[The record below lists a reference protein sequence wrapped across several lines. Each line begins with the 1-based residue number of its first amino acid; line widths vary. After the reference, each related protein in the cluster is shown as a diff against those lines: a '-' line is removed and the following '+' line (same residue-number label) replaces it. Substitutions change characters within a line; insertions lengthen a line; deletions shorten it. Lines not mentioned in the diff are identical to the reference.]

1 MSTGIIDFQAP
12 LLPSTDPQ
20 ATTNLPSMLPTTTVT
35 KRAFK
40 RRAPKACGRCRIRK
54 VRCDIVLRGNG
65 CTNCALDEVEC
76 IDTLSRR
83 QAGAH
88 KKSMKRQ
95 KAKEAQIAAKTFG
108 EEVDDT
114 SPFLDNIA
122 ALPDLL
128 SPPTTAITF
137 SPEANCQE
145 NLGVSPH
152 LRHTENHFPD
162 FTMGLLSEEEV
173 ASCTESHSSPST
185 NLGHPKMMRGV
196 DVCQNNN
203 YGLPSFI
210 LPIESAKC
218 AQHWF
223 FLHCQGAFDVLHEEL
238 RNAIITSYV
247 HFIHPQLPVLDI
259 HELLQALATNGRDCK
274 VSLLLLQAI
283 LLSGCT
289 FVEMEY
295 VTQAGF
301 ESRMSLRRQLA
312 DRVRLLYDFDC
323 EPDRLILV
331 QSLTLMTSW
340 QEYGDEVKHLR
351 HWIGIAYNISI
362 FIGLNKDPESS
373 SLPLHRKHLWKR
385 VWWSCY
391 MKDRMLAFGLR
402 HAPIIP
408 TEECQTPDLTL
419 DDFDIE
425 LPTSEVSSVFSDCG
439 LLLDIDQQK
448 RLAEVCIAQQKL
460 CHKLSEVLKA
470 RYETIAPKLGCT
482 TTRTLVS
489 VPKTSSTNTPE
500 IQKCASGLTS
510 WYRDLPSRLRY
521 QVPTSLQFGPE
532 QHLLMFHCA
541 LLNLLYYALICIL
554 QRPWPSPISQALPAS
569 EICSQRKS
577 RLAANAISSILR
589 DLQGLEMIHLLPT
602 SGITFILQAA
612 VVHLADSAT
621 GTSILRSKSKQ
632 QLESCLEFLDD
643 LMEVHSYSTFAK
655 SFIVSAAA
663 KLYHEP
669 KYMDRLEA
677 NGVIG
682 TYPRQIKET
691 VTHSPGLF
699 KLLSPPDVA
708 LTGVA
713 HGPVSEDPA
722 DTAPEDKGST
732 QARNHDSMLGMFD
745 YGYLDLSPDLFLNLG
760 PGDFD
765 STSIT

>member
-1 MSTGIIDFQAP
+1 M
-12 LLPSTDPQ
+12 
-20 ATTNLPSMLPTTTVT
+20 
-35 KRAFK
+35 KR
-40 RRAPKACGRCRIRK
+40 PKASK
-54 VRCDIVLRGNG
+54 V
-65 CTNCALDEVEC
+65 
-76 IDTLSRR
+76 
-83 QAGAH
+83 
-88 KKSMKRQ
+88 
-95 KAKEAQIAAKTFG
+95 QIAAKTFG
-108 EEVDDT
+108 EEVDNT
-114 SPFLDNIA
+114 NPFLESIA
-122 ALPDLL
+122 AIPDLL

-152 LRHTENHFPD
+152 LPHTENHFPD

-173 ASCTESHSSPST
+173 ASCSESRSSPPT
-185 NLGHPKMMRGV
+185 NHGHPTTMGGV
-196 DVCQNNN
+196 EVSQNNN

-210 LPIESAKC
+210 LPINSAKC
-218 AQHWF
+218 TQHWF
-223 FLHCQGAFDVLHEEL
+223 FLHCQGAFDVLHEKL
-238 RNAIITSYV
+238 RTAIITSYI
-247 HFIHPQLPVLDI
+247 HFVHPQLPVVDI
-259 HELLQALATNGRDCK
+259 HELLQALATDGRDCK
-274 VSLLLLQAI
+274 ISLLLLQAI

-331 QSLTLMTSW
+331 QSLTLMTCW

-391 MKDRMLAFGLR
+391 MKDRMLALGLR
-402 HAPIIP
+402 HSPIIP
-408 TEECQTPDLTL
+408 TEECQTPDLAL
-419 DDFDIE
+419 EDFDIR
-425 LPTSEVSSVFSDCG
+425 LPTSEVSSVFYDCG

-448 RLAEVCIAQQKL
+448 RLAEVCIAQQQL

-489 VPKTSSTNTPE
+489 VPKTSSTNTPD
-500 IQKCASGLTS
+500 IQNCASGLTS
-510 WYRDLPSRLRY
+510 WYRDLPSILKY
-521 QVPTSLQFGPE
+521 QVPSSLQFGPE

-554 QRPWPSPISQALPAS
+554 QRPWPSPISQVLPAS

-621 GTSILRSKSKQ
+621 GISILRSKSRQ

-643 LMEVHSYSTFAK
+643 LMEVHSYSAFAR
-655 SFIVSAAA
+655 SFLVSAAA

-677 NGVIG
+677 SGGPG
-682 TYPRQIKET
+682 TQPRQIKES
-691 VTHSPGLF
+691 VMYSPGLF
-699 KLLSPPDVA
+699 KLLSPSDGAPP
-708 LTGVA
+708 GIP
-713 HGPVSEDPA
+713 HGTVNEDPA
-722 DTAPEDKGST
+722 DTAAEDKDNT
-732 QARNHDSMLGMFD
+732 QARQHDSMLDMFD

-765 STSIT
+765 STSST